1 MIEYISEYEQ
11 SIKPILCKK
20 ISFNDE
26 IIKTEITI
34 HNKTELDN
42 FTDEIIYNH
51 INNLILYIKND
62 LSPMLEITPQD
73 VSPTDP
79 YPLIHW
85 DDMMALAEEI
95 DSWFWYVYY
104 RVEVILDPEE
114 VIS

>member
-42 FTDEIIYNH
+42 FTD
-51 INNLILYIKND
+51 
-62 LSPMLEITPQD
+62 
-73 VSPTDP
+73 
-79 YPLIHW
+79 
-85 DDMMALAEEI
+85 
-95 DSWFWYVYY
+95 
-104 RVEVILDPEE
+104 
-114 VIS
+114 